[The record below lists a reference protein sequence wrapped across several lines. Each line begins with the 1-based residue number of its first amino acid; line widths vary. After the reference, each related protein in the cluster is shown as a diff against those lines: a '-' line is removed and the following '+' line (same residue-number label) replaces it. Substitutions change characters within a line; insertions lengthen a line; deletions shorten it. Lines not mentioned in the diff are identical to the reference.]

1 MMAATLLTAFSGIA
15 SAQSANSLVIA
26 RNMDINS
33 LDPHRTFCDT
43 CQIYDSAVYEGLL
56 SLDKDNKVVPV
67 LAESYASSDD
77 QTEFTFKINPKAVFS
92 DGSRVEAKDVKWSWE
107 RLKTSRAARLSR
119 RILLPR

>member
-1 MMAATLLTAFSGIA
+1 MKNGKTGLNRLLMTNFKSLMMAATLLTAVPA
-15 SAQSANSLVIA
+15 AYAQNADSLVIA

-67 LAESYASSDD
+67 LAESYTAMA
-77 QTEFTFKINPKAVFS
+77 IRPNLP
-92 DGSRVEAKDVKWSWE
+92 SR
-107 RLKTSRAARLSR
+107 
-119 RILLPR
+119 